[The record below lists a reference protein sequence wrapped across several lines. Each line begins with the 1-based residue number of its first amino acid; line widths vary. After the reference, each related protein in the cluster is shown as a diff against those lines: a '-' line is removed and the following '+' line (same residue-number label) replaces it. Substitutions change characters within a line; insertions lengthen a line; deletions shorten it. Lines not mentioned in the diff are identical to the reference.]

1 MYFPHKALNS
11 TSVLDLGA
19 ILYSEITHAIIQNTE
34 MWETWHLIDHE
45 RGTYLQQHKLH
56 REGSVTFFSFSR
68 GHVPPLED

>member
-34 MWETWHLIDHE
+34 N
-45 RGTYLQQHKLH
+45 
-56 REGSVTFFSFSR
+56 EGFYIGKDSDAGR
-68 GHVPPLED
+68 DLGA